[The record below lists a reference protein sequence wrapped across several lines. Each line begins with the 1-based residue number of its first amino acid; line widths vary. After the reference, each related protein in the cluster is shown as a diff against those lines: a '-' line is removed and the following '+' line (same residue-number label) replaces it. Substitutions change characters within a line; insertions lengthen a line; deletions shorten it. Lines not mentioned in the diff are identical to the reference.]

1 MRNLMVVL
9 FLSLAACSSAPE
21 AKQTKQVTA
30 DVAGPATTTSKHPLA
45 KYIEFAG
52 FRISEAGPGKLKVKF
67 IAVNHSEADLGEL
80 AVKLRMTTNVAKPDD
95 PPVAEFEAKIPS
107 LGPQEIRDITAT
119 TNTKKR
125 AYEIPDWQFI
135 RVDFDITSP
144 APER

>member
-1 MRNLMVVL
+1 MRNLIVVL
-9 FLSLAACSSAPE
+9 SLSLAACSSAPE
-21 AKQTKQVTA
+21 AKQTKQAPAEVS
-30 DVAGPATTTSKHPLA
+30 GPATTASKHPLA

-80 AVKLRMTTNVAKPDD
+80 AVKLRMVTTVAKPED
-95 PPVAEFEAKIPS
+95 PPVAGFDAKIPS

-119 TNTKKR
+119 TSTKKR

-135 RVDFDITSP
+135 LVEFDITSP
-144 APER
+144 AP